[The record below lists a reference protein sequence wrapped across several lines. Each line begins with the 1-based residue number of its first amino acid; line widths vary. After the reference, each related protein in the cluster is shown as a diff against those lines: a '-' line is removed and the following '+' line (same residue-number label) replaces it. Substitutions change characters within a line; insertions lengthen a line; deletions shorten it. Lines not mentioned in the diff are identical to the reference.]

1 MGVTYETQRPQE
13 LAQRADA
20 GVEVVRLRRPE
31 RTRARL
37 EDFEMIASAREA
49 LELVGSKWTVDLMI
63 LMASGI
69 RRHARLFENAPGISK
84 KMLNATLR
92 TLVESGLV
100 ARSVYDEVPVRVE
113 YSLTP
118 LGWKATELVLALSE
132 WADEHREELSEARS
146 ARPAPH
152 VLPARTLEA
161 HDHRQVRAA

>member
-1 MGVTYETQRPQE
+1 MGGTDRPQKF
-13 LAQRADA
+13 AQSANA
-20 GVEVVRLRRPE
+20 GVQVGRLQRPE

-49 LELVGSKWTVDLMI
+49 LELLGSKWTVDLMI

-84 KMLNATLR
+84 KMLTATLR
-92 TLVESGLV
+92 TLVENGLV
-100 ARSVYDEVPVRVE
+100 TRRLYDEMPVRVE

-118 LGWKATELVLALSE
+118 LGWKATELVMALSE
-132 WADEHREELSEARS
+132 WAEEHREELSAARS

-152 VLPARTLEA
+152 GVLSAPTLPLA
-161 HDHRQVRAA
+161 TAA

>member
-13 LAQRADA
+13 LAHHAEA

-49 LELVGSKWTVDLMI
+49 LALLGSKWTVDMI

-113 YSLTP
+113 YALTP

-132 WADEHREELSEARS
+132 WADEHREELSAART
-146 ARPAPH
+146 APPAPH
-152 VLPARTLEA
+152 VLAARTLPLPT
-161 HDHRQVRAA
+161 AA